1 MRVPV
6 VAEHGRWGVDR
17 TRGKRIAAV
26 RRVQPC
32 TGIGHAVAHGPYPET
47 VHRIAFVFPG
57 QGSQS
62 VGMGQTLAGSSPAAA
77 AVFAAADA
85 ALGEPIADLAWN
97 GPAERL
103 DLTENAQPAL
113 VATSTAILEAMREG
127 VAAAGRDLPEPSF
140 AAGHSMGQ
148 YTAMVAAGALGLA
161 DAVRLVRERGRLMQA
176 SGRGRDG
183 AMAALI
189 GLDDARLPEL
199 VATASSHGVFVV
211 ANRNAPGQVVVSGER
226 TAVETGA
233 ELAKTLGARRAIVLP
248 VSVAAHS
255 PLMAEAADGL
265 RLVLQTI
272 EFRDPRVPLLANADG
287 RPITTADGCRAE
299 LVEHL
304 TAGVDWVGAV
314 ERMTAAGVT
323 TFVEVGPGKVLTGL
337 IKRIATEADVIPAD
351 DPGIVGRLLSIE
363 AEVPSA

>member
-1 MRVPV
+1 MR
-6 VAEHGRWGVDR
+6 ASMHGNRLPRWPSALR
-17 TRGKRIAAV
+17 FAAMSS
-26 RRVQPC
+26 
-32 TGIGHAVAHGPYPET
+32 
-47 VHRIAFVFPG
+47 IAFVFPG

-62 VGMGQTLAGSSPAAA
+62 VGMGRDLGVSSQAAA

-85 ALGEPIADLAWN
+85 ALGDSISSLAWE

-113 VATSTAILEAMREG
+113 LATSIAILAALRERW
-127 VAAAGRDLPEPSF
+127 AAAGLQEPVPAF

-148 YTAMVAAGALGLA
+148 YSALVAAGALSLDDG
-161 DAVRLVRERGRLMQA
+161 VRLVRRRGELMQA
-176 SGRGRDG
+176 SGQGRDG

-189 GLDDARLPEL
+189 GLDDDRIPDL
-199 VATASSHGVFVV
+199 VAQASAHGTFVV

-226 TAVETGA
+226 AAIEAGAAV
-233 ELAKTLGARRAIVLP
+233 AKELGAKRAIVLP

-255 PLMAEAADGL
+255 PLMADAADAMRETL
-265 RLVLQTI
+265 ASIT
-272 EFRDPRVPLLANADG
+272 FHDPAVPLLANADG

-314 ERMTAAGVT
+314 ARMTNAGVT

-337 IKRIATEADVIPAD
+337 IKRIAPEAEAVPAD
-351 DPGIVGRLLSIE
+351 DPGSSDRLLDL
-363 AEVPSA
+363 AAPVT